1 MQEAVSVSAKVRVSY
16 LGQQISKGG
25 SSGSGEESLDKRQSK
40 SIAAGRQVSTEKVS
54 KGKLITRISL
64 G

>member
-25 SSGSGEESLDKRQSK
+25 SSGSGEESLDKQQSK
-40 SIAAGRQVSTEKVS
+40 SIAAGRQVSTEVS